1 MWIWPYIL
9 NEQGTYELEKVYELT
24 KEEIPVKVLKGCKI
38 NLINYLEENK
48 EWLLKGA
55 KEPKEITK
63 ENSSIN
69 T

>member
-1 MWIWPYIL
+1 MWGWSYIL

-48 EWLLKGA
+48 E
-55 KEPKEITK
+55 
-63 ENSSIN
+63 
-69 T
+69 